1 MKKAII
7 FCMMFLALFTACSR
21 LPVPEPERCSLCDD
35 LSRHAPCI
43 INLSTGEKL
52 ELDVY
57 EPDPFLVGE
66 IAEEQRGGYFSF
78 VRGAGVEGYKLG
90 AESVTITIP
99 ARAEKMDQQFF
110 CNACRELLA
119 DHTNSGYVLVD
130 LKDTDAPV
138 VYGISPDNDF
148 SLRCYD
154 ISIQELTEHK
164 KYEIIVTGMEINNSL
179 TQNKQFVSN
188 SDVE

>member
-43 INLSTGEKL
+43 VNLSTGEKL

-57 EPDPFLVGE
+57 EPHPFLVGE

-78 VRGAGVEGYKLG
+78 VRSAGVEGYKQG

-99 ARAEKMDQQFF
+99 VKADKMEQQFF

-138 VYGISPDNDF
+138 IYGIVLDASYSF
-148 SLRCYD
+148 RCYD
-154 ISIQELTEHK
+154 ITIRELVEDK
-164 KYEIIVTGMEINNSL
+164 KHEITVTGTLNRAE
-179 TQNKQFVSN
+179 
-188 SDVE
+188 

>member
-1 MKKAII
+1 MKKRII
-7 FCMMFLALFTACSR
+7 PWIMIVCMVLSACGNE
-21 LPVPEPERCSLCDD
+21 VPEPERCSLCDD

-57 EPDPFLVGE
+57 EPHPFLVGE

-90 AESVTITIP
+90 AESITITIP
-99 ARAEKMDQQFF
+99 IKSAKMDEQFF
-110 CNACRELLA
+110 CNTCRELLA
-119 DHTNSGYVLVD
+119 DHKNSGYVLVD

-138 VYGISPDNDF
+138 IYGVGADDSYSF
-148 SLRCYD
+148 RCYD
-154 ISIQELTEHK
+154 ISIKELKDDE
-164 KYEIIVTGMEINNSL
+164 KYEITIIGTLNDGNM
-179 TQNKQFVSN
+179 
-188 SDVE
+188 VETN

>member
-1 MKKAII
+1 MKKLII
-7 FCMMFLALFTACSR
+7 ALIAVLILLSACGTE
-21 LPVPEPERCSLCDD
+21 VPEPERCSLCDD

-57 EPDPFLVGE
+57 EPHPFLVGE

-99 ARAEKMDQQFF
+99 VKADRLDQQYF
-110 CNACRELLA
+110 CNNCRELLA
-119 DHTNSGYVLVD
+119 DYRSQGYVLVD
-130 LKDTDAPV
+130 LKDTENPV
-138 VYGISPDNDF
+138 VYAINADTKAAF
-148 SLRCYD
+148 RCYE
-154 ISIQELTEHK
+154 ISVQEIKEDG
-164 KYEIIVTGMEINNSL
+164 KYEISIIGTLKDADSSETN
-179 TQNKQFVSN
+179 
-188 SDVE
+188 

>member
-1 MKKAII
+1 MKKLTIAMIAVLI
-7 FCMMFLALFTACSR
+7 LLSACGTE
-21 LPVPEPERCSLCDD
+21 VPEPERCSLCDD

-57 EPDPFLVGE
+57 EPHPFLVGE

-99 ARAEKMDQQFF
+99 VKSDRLEQQYF
-110 CNACRELLA
+110 CINCRELLT
-119 DHTNSGYVLVD
+119 DYRNQGYVLVD
-130 LKDTDAPV
+130 LKDAENPV
-138 VYGISPDNDF
+138 VYAINADTKAAF
-148 SLRCYD
+148 RCYE
-154 ISIQELTEHK
+154 ISVQEIKEDG
-164 KYEIIVTGMEINNSL
+164 KYEISIIGTLKDADSSETN
-179 TQNKQFVSN
+179 
-188 SDVE
+188 

>member
-21 LPVPEPERCSLCDD
+21 SPVPEPERCSLCDD

-57 EPDPFLVGE
+57 EPHPFLVGE

-99 ARAEKMDQQFF
+99 VKADKMEQQFF

-130 LKDTDAPV
+130 LKDTDAPII
-138 VYGISPDNDF
+138 YEIDEDAYYSF
-148 SLRCYD
+148 RCYD
-154 ISIQELTEHK
+154 ITIQEFMDEK
-164 KYEIIVTGMEINNSL
+164 KYEIVIIGTYS
-179 TQNKQFVSN
+179 Q
-188 SDVE
+188 